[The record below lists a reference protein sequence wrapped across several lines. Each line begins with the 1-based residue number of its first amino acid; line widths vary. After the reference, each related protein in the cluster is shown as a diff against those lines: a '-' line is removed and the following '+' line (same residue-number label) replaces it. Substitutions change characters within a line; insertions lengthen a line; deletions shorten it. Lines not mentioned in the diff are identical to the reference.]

1 MVENHNQKVE
11 TLIDYKI
18 ATLEAEKVSRD
29 MELHY
34 LNKWANA
41 ADAYINAM
49 ENEIK
54 NIGIMTG
61 STVLPTEEQ
70 PKLEEAT

>member
-1 MVENHNQKVE
+1 MVKTINQKLE
-11 TLIDYKI
+11 TVIDYKI
-18 ATLEAEKVSRD
+18 ATLEAEKVYR
-29 MELHY
+29 ENEVHY

-54 NIGIMTG
+54 NLSSPELFNGIE
-61 STVLPTEEQ
+61 VIR
-70 PKLEEAT
+70 

>member
-1 MVENHNQKVE
+1 MVEKTINQKLE
-11 TLIDYKI
+11 MLIDYKI

-54 NIGIMTG
+54 NLSGPEFFNGIE
-61 STVLPTEEQ
+61 VIR
-70 PKLEEAT
+70 